1 MTGTESRAA
10 ADAVELGPSAVLAR
24 RPSPAVEWVELD
36 SEIVAWNADGESL
49 HLLDPIASLVF
60 QLMDGEATLAVTID
74 DLAEAFGRPPEQIE
88 PDVVHCAASL
98 EEMGLLERVA

>member
-1 MTGTESRAA
+1 MTETESHTAARAVA
-10 ADAVELGPSAVLAR
+10 LGASTVLAR
-24 RPSPAVEWVELD
+24 RPSPTVEWVEVD
-36 SEIVAWNADGESL
+36 GEIVAWNADGESL

-88 PDVVHCAASL
+88 PDVLRCAASL